1 MAKVSGPWLRG
12 AKKKLAGV
20 VLQKGGSGETIA
32 REWVK
37 PKNPQ
42 TQKQM
47 AQRIIF
53 ATVAQAA
60 KFMAP
65 IVNHSFEGVEYGE
78 KSLQRFKQL
87 NLRRLRELASW
98 DYDHSPAPANAKSFM
113 TTRRISALIPNS
125 YIVSDGSLPEAPFD
139 YEVDSEL
146 KTCPLDVTLKLVENS
161 EVEGGGIYIFDY
173 LDAQFGLVPGGQLTI
188 CVICSS
194 EENRFVY
201 SNTPGAV
208 IPYTDFFAVRLVMK
222 PDAVNKWVQITDG
235 GGSEVEFDLLSEVK
249 QCLDTQ
255 KSNIAFIDRLYT
267 VCDDGVTTENNYLYQ
282 TWGFSSVTNLMR
294 DITGGANALAACWI
308 NSQPNGNSWLRSKEV
323 MVCAKPS
330 VDINFGLTWD
340 IALDA
345 WFRGEVVAESN
356 RFLNE
361 GGTVNEIE

>member
-98 DYDHSPAPANAKSFM
+98 DYDHSPAPTNAKSFM
-113 TTRRISALIPNS
+113 TTRRISELIPNT
-125 YIVSDGSLPEAPFD
+125 YIVSDGSLAGPRFILDFD
-139 YEVDSEL
+139 AGICYYHIEGLSI
-146 KTCPLDVTLKLVENS
+146 PLVENS
-161 EVEGGGIYIFDY
+161 EVEGYGVYTKDLVENF
-173 LDAQFGLVPGGQLTI
+173 FGLQGGDEIALVFI
-188 CVICSS
+188 ESDGEV
-194 EENRFVY
+194 RFTYADESGQRILYTNMRSMRVVVKEGY
-201 SNTPGAV
+201 SN
-208 IPYTDFFAVRLVMK
+208 
-222 PDAVNKWVQITDG
+222 
-235 GGSEVEFDLLSEVK
+235 EFILLSNDGTSLLENATENL
-249 QCLDTQ
+249 QASFRAALNSE
-255 KSNIAFIDRLYT
+255 KSNETLIDSIEAMIVPAIDAGNLVLQPHEDEGTYRWVSPGCYIISAGFIR
-267 VCDDGVTTENNYLYQ
+267 
-282 TWGFSSVTNLMR
+282 S
-294 DITGGANALAACWI
+294 
-308 NSQPNGNSWLRSKEV
+308 NGTKRSRCTLEQ
-323 MVCAKPS
+323 AKCG
-330 VDINFGLTWD
+330 DEADWGLTWNV
-340 IALDA
+340 ALDA
-345 WFRGEVVAESN
+345 WFRGEVIAESN

-361 GGTVNEIE
+361 GGAVNEIG